1 VILWG
6 HPEIKQILFHCLRFR
21 VFLVQKPKYLPLK
34 TGGQTDRRQA
44 TFMEKTFWEA
54 LEGRRSVYGFGKE
67 KPVAEERI
75 VEIAQKALTLVP
87 SSFNCQSTR
96 MVVLFGEH
104 HKKLWDIVINEL
116 RKVTDD
122 RQFAKSQA
130 KVREDFQSG
139 YGTVLFFEDQAVVK
153 GLQEQFALYKDKFP
167 VWSEHTA
174 AMHQFTVWA
183 ALAQEGLGASLQHYH
198 PLIDDAVRKEWNIP
212 ESWELTA
219 QMPFGK
225 PISAPDEKEH
235 MAISGRLK
243 VFS

>member
-1 VILWG
+1 
-6 HPEIKQILFHCLRFR
+6 
-21 VFLVQKPKYLPLK
+21 
-34 TGGQTDRRQA
+34 
-44 TFMEKTFWEA
+44 MEKTFWEA
-54 LEGRRSVYGFGKE
+54 LESRRSVYGFDRE
-67 KPVAEERI
+67 MPVAQEKI
-75 VEIAQKALTLVP
+75 IEIAEKALALVP

-104 HKKLWDIVINEL
+104 HKKLWDIVTQAL

-122 RQFAKSQA
+122 QQFVKSQN
-130 KVREDFQSG
+130 KVREDFRSG

-153 GLQEQFALYKDKFP
+153 GLQEQFALYADKFP

-174 AMHQFTVWA
+174 AMHQLTVWT

-212 ESWELTA
+212 ESWKLTA

-225 PISAPDEKEH
+225 PLSAPEEKDR
-235 MAISGRLK
+235 MAMQDRLK

>member
-1 VILWG
+1 
-6 HPEIKQILFHCLRFR
+6 
-21 VFLVQKPKYLPLK
+21 
-34 TGGQTDRRQA
+34 
-44 TFMEKTFWEA
+44 MEKTFWKA
-54 LEGRRSVYGFGKE
+54 LENRRSVYGFDRE
-67 KPVAEERI
+67 MPVAQEKI
-75 VEIAQKALTLVP
+75 IEIAEKALALVP

-104 HKKLWDIVINEL
+104 HKKLWDIVTQAL

-122 RQFAKSQA
+122 QQFVKSQN
-130 KVREDFQSG
+130 KVREDFWSG

-153 GLQEQFALYKDKFP
+153 GLQEQFALYADKFP

-174 AMHQFTVWA
+174 AMHQLTVWT

-212 ESWELTA
+212 ESWKLTA

-225 PISAPDEKEH
+225 PLSAPEEKDR
-235 MAISGRLK
+235 MAMQDRLK